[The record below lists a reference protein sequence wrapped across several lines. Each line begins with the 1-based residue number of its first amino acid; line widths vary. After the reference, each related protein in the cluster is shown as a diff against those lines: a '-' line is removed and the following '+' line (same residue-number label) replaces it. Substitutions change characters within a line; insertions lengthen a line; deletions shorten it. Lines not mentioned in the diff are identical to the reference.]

1 MNKTIHGIQV
11 MRGIA
16 ASMVTFGHFAAVAS
30 DISGS
35 DRNLSSLLLSFHTTI
50 GQSGVDI
57 FFCISGFIIVLIT
70 GKQRRNTAARDAA
83 YFLSRRIIRIY
94 PLFWVALAVSIIVE
108 LTWLNVVGEQAW
120 LTVVGHGPL
129 ASIAL
134 YDTPV
139 ALPIAWT
146 LMFEIRF
153 YALIALVLLVFRAN
167 LQKGIL
173 IACLG
178 IVVCVSLTSLE
189 ILPYVRIGDR
199 IMLEFVF
206 GALVGLAVINRVTVL
221 PRVMVIVGLFWF
233 LATTFFTSG
242 DVAVY
247 RIWGYGFPA
256 ALFLYG
262 LVTIER
268 QRGLRAPRWLLAI
281 GDWSYSIYLWHW
293 VIMKSLAHGAV
304 QLGQGPTIAIAFM
317 ATGLAATYFAGYLS
331 FRFIERPLFQVAKF
345 SRRPQEPAPAT

>member
-1 MNKTIHGIQV
+1 MNSTIQGIQV
-11 MRGIA
+11 MRGVA
-16 ASMVTFGHFAAVAS
+16 ASMVAFGHFAAVAVTIAGADWGLS
-30 DISGS
+30 SFF
-35 DRNLSSLLLSFHTTI
+35 RNLHGTI

-70 GKQRRNTAARDAA
+70 GKQKRTTAVGDSA

-94 PLFWVALAVSIIVE
+94 PLFWISLAVAIMWE
-108 LTWLNVVGEQAW
+108 RTWFTVGEY
-120 LTVVGHGPL
+120 GPL
-129 ASIAL
+129 ASIML

-146 LMFEIRF
+146 LMFEVRF
-153 YALIALVLLVFRAN
+153 YTLIALVLLIFRGN

-178 IVVCVSLTSLE
+178 IVLCVGLTSLQ
-189 ILPYVRIGDR
+189 ILPYIRVGDR

-206 GALVGLAVINRVTVL
+206 GALVGLAVVNRITVL
-221 PRVMVIVGLFWF
+221 PRVMVVVGLLWF

-262 LVTIER
+262 LVTIEL
-268 QRGLRAPRWLLAI
+268 QRGLQAPKWLLAI

-293 VIMKSLAHGAV
+293 VIMQSLAYGAV
-304 QLGQGPTIAIAFM
+304 QLGQGPGMAIAFM

-331 FRFIERPLFQVAKF
+331 FRFIERPLFQIAKF
-345 SRRPQEPAPAT
+345 SRRQQKAAVAT

>member
-1 MNKTIHGIQV
+1 
-11 MRGIA
+11 MRGVA
-16 ASMVTFGHFAAVAS
+16 ASMVALGHFASVAVNIA
-30 DISGS
+30 GA
-35 DRNLSSLLLSFHTTI
+35 NWTLSSLFQNLHATI

-70 GKQRRNTAARDAA
+70 GKQKRNTAVGDSA

-94 PLFWVALAVSIIVE
+94 PLFWIALAVAVLWE
-108 LTWLNVVGEQAW
+108 RTM
-120 LTVVGHGPL
+120 LTVGNFGPI
-129 ASIAL
+129 ASVML

-146 LMFEIRF
+146 LMFEVRF
-153 YALIALVLLVFRAN
+153 YILIALVLLIFRDR
-167 LQKGIL
+167 LQMGIL

-178 IVVCVSLTSLE
+178 IVLCVYLTSLQ
-189 ILPYVRIGDR
+189 ILPYVRMGDR

-206 GALVGLAVINRVTVL
+206 GALVGLAVVNRITVL
-221 PRVMVIVGLFWF
+221 PRMMVVIGLLWF

-262 LVTIER
+262 LVTIEH
-268 QRGLRAPRWLLAI
+268 QRGFRAPKWLLAV

-293 VIMKSLAHGAV
+293 VIMTSFAYWAI
-304 QLGQGPTIAIAFM
+304 QIGQGPGTAIAFM

-331 FRFIERPLFQVAKF
+331 FRFIERPSFRIYRVAPVL
-345 SRRPQEPAPAT
+345 SP

>member
-1 MNKTIHGIQV
+1 MNNKIHGIQV
-11 MRGIA
+11 MRGVA
-16 ASMVTFGHFAAVAS
+16 ASMVAFGHFAAVVA
-30 DISGS
+30 DLYGS
-35 DRNLSSLLLSFHTTI
+35 ERGLSSSLRTFHSTI

-70 GKQRRNTAARDAA
+70 GKQRRNTVFRDAA
-83 YFLSRRIIRIY
+83 YFLFRRIIRIY
-94 PLFWVALAVSIIVE
+94 PLFWIALAASIIVE
-108 LTWLNVVGEQAW
+108 RTWLTIAGEQAW

-129 ASIAL
+129 ASIVL

-146 LMFEIRF
+146 LMFEVRF
-153 YALIALVLLVFRAN
+153 YALIAMVLLVFRAN

-178 IVVCVSLTSLE
+178 IVTCVSLTSLQ

-206 GALVGLAVINRVTVL
+206 GALVGLAVINRITVL
-221 PRVMVIVGLFWF
+221 PRVMVIVGLLWF
-233 LATTFFTSG
+233 LAATFFTSG

-268 QRGLRAPRWLLAI
+268 QRGLRVPRWLLAI

-293 VIMKSLAHGAV
+293 VIMRSLAHGAV
-304 QLGQGPTIAIAFM
+304 QLEHTPGTAIAFM

-345 SRRPQEPAPAT
+345 SLRPQEPAPAT